1 MASIYRSWSGQEA
14 IAGWCV
20 EQLDGWPVAHDRRVI
35 TAHGVRTHVVI
46 AGRGEGTVLVV
57 PGTNFGAAAYLQ
69 LGAALAQHGRVVLV
83 DLPGQPGLSS
93 GERVPAAGRLEWYGR
108 WLGELVEQT
117 VNGPVTVVGHSLGA
131 AIALSSDSSL
141 LQRQVLVSP
150 AGVTRLRITPAVLL
164 ASAAWALRRRTASSA
179 RLLRLMYGPGHSPRP
194 ELVEWMTLVARHVRS
209 SADPGGV
216 ALTARDIDR
225 TVVVGDSDVF
235 LPSRTLA
242 PAVQRT
248 LGVELEVIASA
259 GHLVT
264 DEFPDQIAE
273 LATER
278 AVGTT

>member
-1 MASIYRSWSGQEA
+1 MV
-14 IAGWCV
+14 GWCI

-35 TAHGVRTHVVI
+35 TAHGARTHVVT
-46 AGRGEGTVLVV
+46 AGSGEATVLVV

-69 LGAALAQHGRVVLV
+69 LGAALATHRRVVLV

-93 GERVPAAGRLEWYGR
+93 GERVPGAGRLDWYGR

-117 VNGPVTVVGHSLGA
+117 MNGPVTVVGHSLGA
-131 AIALSSDSSL
+131 AIALSSDSPL
-141 LQRQVLVSP
+141 VQRQILVSP
-150 AGVTRLRITPAVLL
+150 GGLTRLRITPAVLL
-164 ASAAWALRRRTASSA
+164 ASVAWVLRRRTASST
-179 RLLRLMYGPGHSPRP
+179 RLLRLMYSTGHSPRP

-216 ALTARDIDR
+216 ALTARHVDR
-225 TVVVGDSDVF
+225 AVVVGDSDVF

-242 PAVQRT
+242 PAVQRR
-248 LGVELEVIASA
+248 LGVQLEVIGSA

-273 LATER
+273 LATGQSTPGRLEE
-278 AVGTT
+278 